1 MCDLSIYFT
10 FHLKKNTESSV
21 TFLRNDVLILNG
33 KENTEATAI
42 CFEIRIPKK
51 KNKELLQKVPS
62 KNLWS
67 NFIMEKKSKRMWFV
81 NISEY
86 HQQTMGLLS
95 PHYFS
100 SVYHIYLAVY
110 QRLIA
115 LSCTSVVGRLRN
127 YSQHLI
133 VTTNCLRQE
142 KWVVRSLLQL
152 SVSVPSF

>member
-1 MCDLSIYFT
+1 
-10 FHLKKNTESSV
+10 
-21 TFLRNDVLILNG
+21 
-33 KENTEATAI
+33 
-42 CFEIRIPKK
+42 
-51 KNKELLQKVPS
+51 
-62 KNLWS
+62 
-67 NFIMEKKSKRMWFV
+67 MEKKSKRMWFV

-152 SVSVPSF
+152 SVSVPSFQFFQVRSNSRQLSVFPDLPVFQKTSWIRDSSKNQCTTFTTFLLGIPIYIIFWLF